1 MDKTLCPECMRM
13 TEYDVVERPDMFEVR
28 GERITV
34 DARVA
39 VCRTCGEDIGLGE
52 LDDATFRAAYAIYR
66 ARHDL
71 LSPEQIKAIRTKYGL
86 GQKAFARL
94 LGWGDVTLA
103 RYESGSLQSASHDQ
117 ALRLAEDPDTVRKL
131 MERNA
136 SRLSPAQLAELR
148 SHLAQ
153 LSADQEGILAR
164 EDSSSSYE
172 TGPSGDDSY
181 KELRQRIAGLRDTAG
196 YRTEQAID
204 SVTEAMAI
212 RMEVLDLSRAEL
224 ASRLGISPAQVTN
237 LLRGSNNF
245 TVRTLSEIATA
256 LGCDLVIDLVPR
268 EQDSSGEHR
277 EACAD

>member
-1 MDKTLCPECMRM
+1 MHKTLCPECMQM
-13 TEYDVVERPDMFEVR
+13 TEYDVVERPDTFEVR
-28 GERITV
+28 GEQITV

-136 SRLSPAQLAELR
+136 SRLSPTQLAELR
-148 SHLAQ
+148 SHLDQ

-164 EDSSSSYE
+164 EDASSYE
-172 TGPSGDDSY
+172 TGPSADDGYS
-181 KELRQRIAGLRDTAG
+181 ELRQRIASLRDTAD
-196 YRTEQAID
+196 YRTEEAID
-204 SVTEAMAI
+204 LVTETMAKQMQALGLG
-212 RMEVLDLSRAEL
+212 RSEL
-224 ASRLGISPAQVTN
+224 ATRMGVSPAQVTN

-245 TVRTLSEIATA
+245 TVRTLSEIAMA
-256 LGCDLVIDLVPR
+256 LECDLVIDLVPHEDR
-268 EQDSSGEHR
+268 PE
-277 EACAD
+277 

>member
-1 MDKTLCPECMRM
+1 MDKTLCPECMQM
-13 TEYDVVERPDMFEVR
+13 TEYDVVERPDTFEVR
-28 GERITV
+28 GERIVV
-34 DARVA
+34 DARIA
-39 VCRTCGEDIGLGE
+39 VCRTCGDDIGLGE
-52 LDDATFRAAYAIYR
+52 LDDATFQAAYAIYR

-148 SHLAQ
+148 GHLNQ
-153 LSADQEGILAR
+153 LPTDQEGILAR
-164 EDSSSSYE
+164 EDASSYE
-172 TGPSGDDSY
+172 TGPCGDDGY
-181 KELRQRIAGLRDTAG
+181 KELRQRIAGMRDTAG

-224 ASRLGISPAQVTN
+224 ASRLGISATQVTN
-237 LLRGSNNF
+237 LLRGTNNF
-245 TVRTLSEIATA
+245 TARTLSEIAMA
-256 LGCDLVIDLVPR
+256 LECDLVIDLVPR

>member
-1 MDKTLCPECMRM
+1 MDKTLCPECMQM
-13 TEYDVVERPDMFEVR
+13 TEYDVVERPDTFEVR

-52 LDDATFRAAYAIYR
+52 LDDATFQAAYAIYR

-131 MERNA
+131 MERNT

-148 SHLAQ
+148 SHLDQ
-153 LSADQEGILAR
+153 LSTDQEGIFAR
-164 EDSSSSYE
+164 EDASSYE
-172 TGPSGDDSY
+172 TGPSRDDGY
-181 KELRQRIAGLRDTAG
+181 KELRRRIASLRDTAG

-212 RMEVLDLSRAEL
+212 RMEVLGLSRSEL
-224 ASRLGISPAQVTN
+224 ATRLGISATQVAN
-237 LLRGSNNF
+237 LLRGTNNF
-245 TVRTLSEIATA
+245 TARTLSEIAMA
-256 LGCDLVIDLVPR
+256 LECDLVIDLVPR